1 MNESRPIRAKS
12 GTNHE
17 GTSAHNRRV
26 MIDALRINGA
36 LSRADLSRATRLTKQ
51 AVSNI
56 IDELEHD
63 GLVTSGETIRK
74 GRGQPSTPYRLVPE
88 GAFAI
93 GLQIDRHVTRAI
105 AVDLV
110 GNILARAEAN
120 LPPGGPA
127 AGARVILALIAEVR
141 SELARVASQSET
153 RLVGLGAAMPGPF
166 GFGVGGSGDD
176 PWMME
181 AWQKYPLL
189 ETLASGTGLD
199 VGLQNDATACA
210 TAERMVGAAHGLD
223 HVVCLYLGYGIGA
236 GLILGGELYNGAHGN
251 AGEIGMALLHTAG
264 GARTPLE
271 HRASL
276 ASFYQHLEIDP
287 AAQDVHSRVAQLASS
302 DDPRVARWIAA
313 AAEDLRW
320 SVHLIET
327 IFDPQTVILCGGTPA
342 ALAGRLV
349 GAMQPLLPSIAERRE
364 RTLPRLQLGMTD
376 PWAVALGAAAE
387 PIGRAFD
394 PRFSAILK
402 G

>member
-1 MNESRPIRAKS
+1 MREIRAKS

-36 LSRADLSRATRLTKQ
+36 LSRADLARATRLTKQ
-51 AVSNI
+51 TVSNI
-56 IDELEHD
+56 IEELARD
-63 GLVTSGETIRK
+63 GLVISEDVVRK

-93 GLQIDRHVTRAI
+93 GMQIDRHVARAI

-110 GNILARAEAN
+110 GNILTRAEVN

-127 AGARVILALIAEVR
+127 TGITVILDIIAKVR
-141 SELARVASQSET
+141 GDLAKVASQSEQ

-166 GFGVGGSGDD
+166 GIEGAGDD

-181 AWQKYPLL
+181 AWQKFPLL
-189 ETLASGTGLD
+189 EMLASGTGLD

-223 HVVCLYLGYGIGA
+223 HAVCLFLGYGIGA

-251 AGEIGMALLHTAG
+251 AGEIGMALLHGVG

-276 ASFYQHLEIDP
+276 ASFYQHMEIDP
-287 AAQDVHSRVAQLASS
+287 ADMDVYAKVTALASS
-302 DDPRVARWIAA
+302 DDPKVATWIQA

-320 SVHLIET
+320 GVHLIET
-327 IFDPQTVILCGGTPA
+327 IFDPQTVILCGGTPPM
-342 ALAGRLV
+342 LARRLIE
-349 GAMQPLLPSIAERRE
+349 AMQPLLPSIAERRD
-364 RTLPRLQLGMTD
+364 RPLPRLQLGMTD
-376 PWAVALGAAAE
+376 PWSVALGAAAE
-387 PIGRAFD
+387 PISRAFD
-394 PRFSAILK
+394 PRFSALLK